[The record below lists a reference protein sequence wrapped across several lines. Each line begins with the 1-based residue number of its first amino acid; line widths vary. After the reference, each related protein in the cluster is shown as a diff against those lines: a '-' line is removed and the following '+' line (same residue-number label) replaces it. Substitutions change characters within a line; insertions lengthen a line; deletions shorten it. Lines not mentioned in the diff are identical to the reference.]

1 MKSILRSS
9 DKHLCKYKSER
20 QKVKIYI
27 LLCLT
32 QMFEIMKPI
41 KLTVIYSLREY
52 VIELRFVDCIDNL

>member
-9 DKHLCKYKSER
+9 DKHLCKSER

-32 QMFEIMKPI
+32 QTFEIMIPI